1 MQNVA
6 EEGFLQFTFC
16 QAKNTWSSF
25 YFHLNSIKE
34 CAFFASNANGGE
46 SRYLLVC
53 LRRGRGWL
61 GCAICN
67 LKYCSP
73 FVIAILFC
81 FVILAT
87 QVILESIEDWI
98 GKRFYFPA
106 SLLRLCFFYFNTAHT
121 HTPKYKAP
129 TAHLCK
135 VGKRFHKNI

>member
-6 EEGFLQFTFC
+6 EEGFLQLTFC

-67 LKYCSP
+67 LKYCSLCDCNP
-73 FVIAILFC
+73 FLLCNSCNASNIRKHRGLDWKTVLFPC
-81 FVILAT
+81 PLLT
-87 QVILESIEDWI
+87 TS
-98 GKRFYFPA
+98 
-106 SLLRLCFFYFNTAHT
+106 SLPFYFNTAHT
-121 HTPKYKAP
+121 PKYIAP
-129 TAHLCK
+129 SAHLSK
-135 VGKRFHKNI
+135 VSKRFHKNI